1 MTRIA
6 CAWVSQFRTEFILCP
21 LCRRVA
27 GNIRQIIIL
36 RLVAAPAATAAV
48 AIAKLGVEVDFIGRV
63 GDDSCGNTL
72 LAELG
77 GLGRQ
82 YRICR
87 RYPNAPVRRN
97 QRSSLISMANGL
109 SLIIQVLISVLD
121 AEWLEAID
129 FSRYDLILA
138 DVRWHSGT
146 GKAFSL
152 ARLAGVTTLLD
163 ADMTPQDISPLV
175 ALCRSRRVLNTRAE
189 RMTGLQSPEEGLFQ
203 ATTQT
208 AGSVCYVLGSEGSL
222 WIEDGHL
229 CQQEAFSVNVV
240 DTTGAGD
247 VFHAHCGSVGRKNA
261 NKRGYSFCQCGRD
274 EMYPAWRSGRH
285 S

>member
-1 MTRIA
+1 MTKIA
-6 CAWVSQFRTEFILCP
+6 CVGITVQDRIYSLLTLPDGGGKYQANHYLEI
-21 LCRRVA
+21 
-27 GNIRQIIIL
+27 GGG
-36 RLVAAPAATAAV
+36 PAATAAV

-72 LAELG
+72 LAELEG
-77 GLGRQ
+77 WGVNTAF
-82 YRICR
+82 CR
-87 RYPNAPVRRN
+87 RYPNA
-97 QRSSLISMANGL
+97 RSSQSAILVDQHGER
-109 SLIIQVLISVLD
+109 IIVNYPSPDLGTD

-146 GKAFSL
+146 EKAFSL

-175 ALCRSRRVLNTRAE
+175 ALADHAVFSTPGLK

-208 AGSVCYVLGSEGSL
+208 AG
-222 WIEDGHL
+222 L
-229 CQQEAFSVNVV
+229 C
-240 DTTGAGD
+240 
-247 VFHAHCGSVGRKNA
+247 
-261 NKRGYSFCQCGRD
+261 
-274 EMYPAWRSGRH
+274 
-285 S
+285 

>member
-1 MTRIA
+1 M
-6 CAWVSQFRTEFILCP
+6 
-21 LCRRVA
+21 
-27 GNIRQIIIL
+27 
-36 RLVAAPAATAAV
+36 RLVAARQQQPLLQSQSLAWRLISSV
-48 AIAKLGVEVDFIGRV
+48 ASAMTVVEIPYLQNLRV
-63 GDDSCGNTL
+63 GASIPHFAADILT
-72 LAELG
+72 
-77 GLGRQ
+77 
-82 YRICR
+82 
-87 RYPNAPVRRN
+87 P
-97 QRSSLISMANGL
+97 RSSQSAILVDQHGER
-109 SLIIQVLISVLD
+109 IIVNYPSPDLGTD

-146 GKAFSL
+146 EKAFSL

-175 ALCRSRRVLNTRAE
+175 ALADHAVFSTPGLK

-208 AGSVCYVLGSEGSL
+208 AGKVYVTLGSEGSL

-247 VFHAHCGSVGRKNA
+247 VFHGALAVALAEKMPTKEAIRFASAVAAMKCTQPGGRAGIPN
-261 NKRGYSFCQCGRD
+261 REQTESFLSL
-274 EMYPAWRSGRH
+274 YA
-285 S
+285 

>member
-1 MTRIA
+1 MT
-6 CAWVSQFRTEFILCP
+6 V
-21 LCRRVA
+21 
-27 GNIRQIIIL
+27 
-36 RLVAAPAATAAV
+36 
-48 AIAKLGVEVDFIGRV
+48 VEIPYLQNLRV
-63 GDDSCGNTL
+63 GASIPHFAADILT
-72 LAELG
+72 
-77 GLGRQ
+77 
-82 YRICR
+82 
-87 RYPNAPVRRN
+87 PVRRN
-97 QRSSLISMANGL
+97 PSPDLGT
-109 SLIIQVLISVLD
+109 D

-146 GKAFSL
+146 EKAFSL

-175 ALCRSRRVLNTRAE
+175 ALADHAVFSTPGLK

-208 AGSVCYVLGSEGSL
+208 AGKVYVTLGSEGSL

-247 VFHAHCGSVGRKNA
+247 VFHGALAVALAEKMPTKEAIRFASAVAAMKCTQPGGRAGIPN
-261 NKRGYSFCQCGRD
+261 REQTESFLSL
-274 EMYPAWRSGRH
+274 YA
-285 S
+285 